1 MEFRHI
7 PLWIEM
13 EQEKSGKWQQVVAV
27 KVVNLLEER
36 QQPEEAAWRLFP
48 RKVSQSQP
56 KVQISLEVG
65 LPANP
70 PLELNLTLNNTS
82 YTLLDAKWLKQDL
95 LQVELP
101 PTLFRSTSIGTAAL
115 IIDGS
120 HLGSRQLK
128 LENAATMLESIW
140 QVRVNYFQREAI
152 FHLSSQSQATSD
164 PVSLLSDA
172 FSASFSGL
180 AEIDDFLK
188 ASIEERLSVAD
199 LLGRPG
205 HHQPQGDENLVSGIV
220 FIQCL
225 KSLSSQGWRP
235 CHSSTF
241 RCHPWPCQTCH
252 ITSLFRAQQVAL
264 ILCPLFSDFCKL
276 LRVKISRISLHQVSK
291 SSKHSGSDTSRV
303 RRSSWPPCSSQ
314 AAKTASPTSAA
325 L

>member
-152 FHLSSQSQATSD
+152 FHPKFPITGNLGS
-164 PVSLLSDA
+164 
-172 FSASFSGL
+172 
-180 AEIDDFLK
+180 
-188 ASIEERLSVAD
+188 RLS
-199 LLGRPG
+199 
-205 HHQPQGDENLVSGIV
+205 
-220 FIQCL
+220 
-225 KSLSSQGWRP
+225 
-235 CHSSTF
+235 
-241 RCHPWPCQTCH
+241 
-252 ITSLFRAQQVAL
+252 AL
-264 ILCPLFSDFCKL
+264 
-276 LRVKISRISLHQVSK
+276 
-291 SSKHSGSDTSRV
+291 
-303 RRSSWPPCSSQ
+303 
-314 AAKTASPTSAA
+314 
-325 L
+325 